1 MAELVV
7 FVNKRRHLQDM
18 LVVMLYNSNCCQRC
32 AFSICKPLGIFV
44 LSLYISEIVKARMTT
59 PFKIMRKEALVLVF
73 YLLI

>member
-7 FVNKRRHLQDM
+7 VVNKLCYLQNT

-32 AFSICKPLGIFV
+32 AFSICKPLGILFFH
-44 LSLYISEIVKARMTT
+44 YISEIVKARIAAF
-59 PFKIMRKEALVLVF
+59 FKIMRKEALVLAF